1 MSERNTIWALR
12 ALAVALAVLAWTFI
26 SLDRERQRERP
37 LAATVQYNIPDNLV
51 ILDPVE
57 TVSIRLIGPES
68 SLGDLDPFDVFVV
81 VDLTDSTA
89 GPTEI
94 LLAPSDVRRPPNL
107 RITSIE
113 PNALTLDLDRLSN
126 ELRTVVPRFAGE
138 PAAGAVAGQAVV
150 TPQSVMVRGPASIL
164 RQVEFVETRPIDLS
178 GHAIGFTE
186 SVLLRSPDP
195 LITVIEPSF
204 VSVRVPLAIPNA
216 PGNGDEEEEVEGT
229 GELPPTGG

>member
-1 MSERNTIWALR
+1 
-12 ALAVALAVLAWTFI
+12 
-26 SLDRERQRERP
+26 
-37 LAATVQYNIPDNLV
+37 
-51 ILDPVE
+51 
-57 TVSIRLIGPES
+57 
-68 SLGDLDPFDVFVV
+68 
-81 VDLTDSTA
+81 
-89 GPTEI
+89 
-94 LLAPSDVRRPPNL
+94 
-107 RITSIE
+107 
-113 PNALTLDLDRLSN
+113 
-126 ELRTVVPRFAGE
+126 
-138 PAAGAVAGQAVV
+138 
-150 TPQSVMVRGPASIL
+150 MVRGPASIL